1 MLSGFSE
8 ILVERRSRGAAA
20 GAFTCYDVTTALGV
34 LRAAEARSVGVILL
48 VSEASYAGREGSAL
62 VSALNTVAQR
72 STVPVCVQ
80 LDHVADE
87 TLIARALAD
96 GVGAVM
102 ADGSRLPTDENA
114 AFVERIRAR
123 THAVAG
129 VEVELGHIEGD
140 EDIAAAVAAGALTD
154 PQEAA
159 EFVVRTRSDCLAV
172 SIGNIHGT
180 YADAPQLDWERLERI
195 RDAVGDVPLSL
206 HGASGL
212 ADEDLRR
219 AVSLG
224 ITKVNVNTEIR
235 IRYIEE
241 LAARL
246 PEVTSGFRLLELNS
260 AIVLAVAEVVDAKL
274 GLLSGLR

>member
-1 MLSGFSE
+1 
-8 ILVERRSRGAAA
+8 
-20 GAFTCYDVTTALGV
+20 
-34 LRAAEARSVGVILL
+34 VGVILL

-62 VSALNTVAQR
+62 VAALDTVAQR
-72 STVPVCVQ
+72 ATVPVCVQ

-87 TLIARALAD
+87 TRIARALAD

-102 ADGSRLPTDENA
+102 ADGSRLPADENA
-114 AFVERIRAR
+114 ALVVRVRN
-123 THAVAG
+123 AVPAG
-129 VEVELGHIEGD
+129 VGLEVELGHIEGH
-140 EDIAAAVAAGALTD
+140 EDVAAAVEAGALTD
-154 PQEAA
+154 PQAAA
-159 EFVVRTRSDCLAV
+159 EFVVRTRPDCLAV

-180 YADAPQLDWERLERI
+180 YASAPRLDWTRLERI

-212 ADEDLRR
+212 ADEDVRR

-235 IRYIEE
+235 VRYLEE

-246 PEVTSGFRLLELNS
+246 PEVTPGFRVLELNS
-260 AIVLAVAEVVDAKL
+260 AIVLAVAEIVDAKL
-274 GLLSGLR
+274 ELLAGLR